1 MLKITKFKISS
12 NRLQNFSGFLALT
25 GLIFTSNAAL
35 AAEGFRVRFPLA
47 GTLGGEMLAP
57 ITPGIF
63 GSLVAT
69 QISVNKL
76 TDNAGAP
83 YRTALSALPPATVDV
98 GIDLQQSIY
107 NLILG
112 YTTTEKYADGHLSL
126 IVNLPYSTI
135 DRSITATSSLPG
147 FFQNLANTLAQQT
160 SGQVKGLGDLEVT
173 AAWSQKTERLK
184 LVLGMSLSSPTGD
197 HGNAS
202 GINVGYGNFYTLRT
216 GAAIACQATEK
227 LTIGSR
233 LSLGFNTKNRD
244 NNWQS
249 GDFYALD
256 VAAGYTTPFGV
267 LGTQFVRVEQYTN
280 DLGAKT
286 IVNAPITDG
295 NRFVSNGAGLFFTA
309 PISPI
314 GAALNL
320 SYMKTLES
328 RNAMSGSYI
337 QARLSKMF

>member
-1 MLKITKFKISS
+1 MLKITKLKIS
-12 NRLQNFSGFLALT
+12 NNLITKISGTLALT

-35 AAEGFRVRFPLA
+35 AAEGFRVRYPLA

-57 ITPGIF
+57 ITPGMF

-76 TDNAGAP
+76 TDNTGAS
-83 YRTALSALPPATVDV
+83 YRTALSAATIDV

-112 YTTTEKYADGHLSL
+112 YTTTEKFADGHLSL

-135 DRSITATSSLPG
+135 DRSINATSSLP
-147 FFQNLANTLAQQT
+147 FFQPSATTLAQQS

-202 GINVGYGNFYTLRT
+202 GIDVGYGNFYTLRT

-256 VAAGYTTPFGV
+256 VAAGYTTPLGV
-267 LGTQFVRVEQYTN
+267 LGTHFIRVEQYTN

-286 IVNAPITDG
+286 VVNAPITDG

-314 GAALNL
+314 GATLNL